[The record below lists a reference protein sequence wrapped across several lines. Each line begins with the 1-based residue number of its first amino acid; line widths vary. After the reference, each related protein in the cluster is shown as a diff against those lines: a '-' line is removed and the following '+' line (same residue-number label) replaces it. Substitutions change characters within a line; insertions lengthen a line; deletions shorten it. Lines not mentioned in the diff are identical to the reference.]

1 MQKSSNV
8 NECPYCQKGRLNALL
23 NADTSHDTDL
33 SVYVGY
39 LNDALRVKHYD
50 LEGDTSD
57 AQDTIP
63 INFCPM
69 CGRKLR

>member
-1 MQKSSNV
+1 MDI
-8 NECPYCQKGRLNALL
+8 CPYCQKGRLNALL
-23 NADTSHDTDL
+23 NDKTSQDTDL

-39 LNDALRVKHYD
+39 LGDALIAKHYD

-57 AQDTIP
+57 AVDVIP

-69 CGRKLR
+69 CGRKLRE